1 METIKSSLEEKL
13 VQGKE
18 EKRLTND
25 NQINTNRTKLDDDES
40 RSNQPKGQNQTNTRI
55 SRISFSTATNTG
67 PLNENTSTTRPATTA
82 TTNLKSNHSNYVNE
96 EISYLNTNQKQIRPN
111 TSTASSLSNRNNL
124 TPGKKI
130 FNFSRRVIYFLSSEI
145 LLCIYLIYNRI

>member
-13 VQGKE
+13 TQGKE

>member
-1 METIKSSLEEKL
+1 M
-13 VQGKE
+13 QGKE

-40 RSNQPKGQNQTNTRI
+40 RLNQPKVQNQRI

-67 PLNENTSTTRPATTA
+67 PLNENTSTTRPATT
-82 TTNLKSNHSNYVNE
+82 NSKSNHSTYVNE
-96 EISYLNTNQKQIRPN
+96 EISFLNTNQKQIRPN

-124 TPGKKI
+124 TPGKIK
-130 FNFSRRVIYFLSSEI
+130 
-145 LLCIYLIYNRI
+145 

>member
-1 METIKSSLEEKL
+1 LETIKSSLEEKL
-13 VQGKE
+13 TQGKE

-25 NQINTNRTKLDDDES
+25 HQINTTRTKLDDEES
-40 RSNQPKGQNQTNTRI
+40 RLNQPKGQNQTNTRI

-67 PLNENTSTTRPATTA
+67 PFNENTSTTRPATT
-82 TTNLKSNHSNYVNE
+82 TSKSNHSNYVNE

-124 TPGKKI
+124 TPGK
-130 FNFSRRVIYFLSSEI
+130 
-145 LLCIYLIYNRI
+145 